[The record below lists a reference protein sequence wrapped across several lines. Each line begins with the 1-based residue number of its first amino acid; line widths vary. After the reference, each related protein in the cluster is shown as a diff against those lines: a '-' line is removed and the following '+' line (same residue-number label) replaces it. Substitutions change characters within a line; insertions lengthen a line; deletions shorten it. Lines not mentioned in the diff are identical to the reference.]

1 METYSIFVASSMRNP
16 LREEIRNA
24 VEEINDILKGLR
36 SDFNFEVVIY
46 SESPL
51 DDRKP
56 DTQNVI
62 NAEAVK
68 SHLFILLADNNSRV
82 GEFTFDEYS
91 KAHEQSLKSGNKCP
105 YIKAFIIKEKD
116 EEPLELN
123 YVNAAGKESDFEKRL
138 YDDSKRYIQFIRRD
152 KFINFFKRW
161 LVNLSYQ
168 RVDNFYDQTELSYST
183 LLRNNGQLIRRSDNK
198 YYRRK
203 GLDDRIDEILEWSP
217 VIILEGNTYSGKT
230 RAAIEKMKS
239 NEEWK
244 EYDFHVYSG
253 KDTLDSLNKV
263 KLNLASDNTGD
274 VFLFDD
280 ISEIILDSRIDY
292 SKPLW
297 AKMSSFNDEEW
308 FKKEDFGNIRLIFTV
323 SGKLNYR
330 LRMQIYKKIF
340 NVSEVS
346 SRFEEYLNEITVNF
360 DIYDK
365 ASFREMVDEMRR
377 NGEIIG
383 NFEKG
388 NYTIGSLFVKELNL
402 NSYEGQKILLKTLV
416 GHYKYPINSSF
427 CGNVREIK
435 NLYEYLGGN
444 KFDSDVEELRKNGI
458 VALSPNDT
466 KLNVDKYILK
476 QMHAKVV
483 EDEYRSNNNISS
495 GAKIEQSVLTRYEKE
510 FNIGLYK
517 SLLEYAND
525 KSGTRPATETEDTNC
540 STVTRMGYL
549 LCDRNKL
556 PDDEILK
563 ILNIASDMVLGIDS
577 KGIIKIKN
585 LIEVCNSSEEYSM
598 RFCAS
603 AIARLENFK
612 IANSSIGQ
620 IRKYYQDKGD
630 ETAKKLFKQMV
641 YAMFSKGN
649 RIMTMEEEKIML
661 AYIFNEDK
669 SWLEPFCRD
678 DLNDVFNL
686 QRISPYLSLAA
697 NEILDYIPNV
707 TLDGCEMSQ
716 LDNDEEYE
724 LKYDFDFLSVNNT
737 SVNSKYERV
746 FVPRVGEV
754 VITALMLINSFDE
767 FLGVKNKIEVEM
779 EKTPHLKSAI
789 IGFTYK
795 FYKSVPDIARRL
807 KYEDRKLLFDFIF
820 NISSDKKSI
829 FGDEELSFDYRNYRI
844 IALNQLLELLDE
856 NDAID
861 SFEKMLASPLHDK
874 RTLSHLFNNEFL
886 NFEQMIHLVEKQK
899 NFITLNQLLNIA
911 STKSDAQT
919 CLKLMNIE
927 DGDAAKLKD
936 ERALSQYLDVDGV
949 NLDECIAIIRRWHDS
964 HQNSLLSASCLL
976 SFIKKLPVDD
986 IAKILVP
993 GAIEQDYMQLYG
1005 LHNDE
1010 VLSMRNNAA
1019 YYNLLIYRANLDENC
1034 ANLVDAVFD
1043 MLIKDN
1049 KLLPLVVDS
1058 ECNRNNSILSVYIKN
1073 RWLFPDYES
1082 AKEKVQELYKQ
1093 FESVWR
1099 IDENVFSPLVWWC
1112 KKSKDIGLLNNIL
1125 REAYTYFAAHYTR
1138 KDVERMMA
1146 TLYHYIPSC
1155 IDEKCFFGLE
1165 EVNIAFENSICKCN
1179 GFSGYLEYVYT
1190 HNPNYVDATFIFN
1203 TLSRMEKNVDEEV
1216 YKQLEEFAR
1225 LNRKG
1230 VKFDTIEKLPKPV
1243 RNRLFWVDRKNG
1255 NITINTDLVTNIPVI
1270 KMLWY
1275 ILNQGLLNVEQV
1287 EDYRKKNGV
1296 AMTQT
1301 YLNMLFKA
1309 LELCE
1314 DDNKFN
1320 KMIALLPQSGEQES
1334 FCKRTVQ
1341 MCISCIKSAPDEKLL
1356 DAIFT
1361 DYGFGAFRNRTE
1373 VIGARISRLLS
1384 LRYNERSNIIEVL
1397 NKEIIDK
1404 REYVNI
1410 TVVNSYLYALL
1421 MISMGDMGDDR
1432 LDEYG
1437 ATKLLESCWKDIVAD
1452 RHVDMN
1458 RLLQLSDDSETWK
1471 IEADAQT
1478 VSYFAGQCEKG
1489 SVVRQIHDWF
1499 DGDFYYDEEKKKSCL
1514 IDAMKNYCR
1523 IVYIDRKTDLD
1534 EVDFIVNNVLLADR
1548 NRGALN
1554 ILCKK
1559 YVYRTCENGERKL
1572 YSKLFPFWYDAV
1584 NTQIFI
1590 DYLKSKKVKL

>member
-46 SESPL
+46 SESPM

-68 SHLFILLADNNSRV
+68 SHLFILLADNNSRI

-116 EEPLELN
+116 EEPLELK

-168 RVDNFYDQTELSYST
+168 WVDNFYDQTELSYST

-198 YYRRK
+198 YYRRDVD
-203 GLDDRIDEILEWSP
+203 GSIDEILEWSP

-239 NEEWK
+239 NKEWK

-292 SKPLW
+292 KKPLW
-297 AKMSSFNDEEW
+297 EKMSRFNDEEW

-340 NVSEVS
+340 KVSEVS
-346 SRFEEYLNEITVNF
+346 SRFEEYLNKITVNF

-365 ASFREMVDEMRR
+365 ASFCEMVDEMRR

-402 NSYEGQKILLKTLV
+402 NPYEGQKILLKTLV
-416 GHYKYPINSSF
+416 GHYMYANKSSY

-435 NLYEYLGGN
+435 NLYEHLGGN
-444 KFDSDVEELRKNGI
+444 NFDSDLEELRKNGI
-458 VALSPNDT
+458 VALSPDDT

-476 QMHAKVV
+476 QINKKVI
-483 EDEYRSNNNISS
+483 EYEYCSPNKPLR
-495 GAKIEQSVLTRYEKE
+495 GAKIEQSVLTRFEKE

-525 KSGTRPATETEDTNC
+525 KRGTWPATETEDTNSRNR

-563 ILNIASDMVLGIDS
+563 IIDISS
-577 KGIIKIKN
+577 KMFLKEDYTRKRIEN
-585 LIEVCNSSEEYSM
+585 LINVSNSVEEYNM
-598 RFCAS
+598 VFCVS
-603 AIARLENFK
+603 SIARLKDFETSK
-612 IANSSIGQ
+612 
-620 IRKYYQDKGD
+620 KYIEQCWERYQAGD

-649 RIMTMEEEKIML
+649 RIMTMEEEKTML

-669 SWLEPFCRD
+669 SWREPFCKE

-707 TLDGCEMSQ
+707 TLDGCTMLQ
-716 LDNDEEYE
+716 LDDNDCDIPDEDDA
-724 LKYDFDFLSVNNT
+724 LPGG
-737 SVNSKYERV
+737 KYERV
-746 FVPRVGEV
+746 FVPRVGDV

-767 FLGVKNKIEVEM
+767 FKGVKNKIEVEM

-789 IGFTYK
+789 IGFTYR
-795 FYKSVPDIARRL
+795 FYKNVPDIARRL
-807 KYEDRKLLFDFIF
+807 KYEDRKQLFDFIF

-919 CLKLMNIE
+919 CLKEMKIE

-949 NLDECIAIIRRWHDS
+949 KPDECIAIIRRWHDS

-993 GAIEQDYMQLYG
+993 GAIEPDYMQLYG

-1073 RWLFPDYES
+1073 RWLFPDYER
-1082 AKEKVQELYKQ
+1082 AKNKVQELYKQ

-1165 EVNIAFENSICKCN
+1165 EVEIAFENSMCKCN

-1203 TLSRMEKNVDEEV
+1203 TLSRMEKHVDKKV
-1216 YKQLEEFAR
+1216 YAQLVEFAR

-1243 RNRLFWVDRKNG
+1243 RNRLFWVDRKKG
-1255 NITINTDLVTNIPVI
+1255 NIAIDADLVTNIPVI

-1275 ILNQGLLNVEQV
+1275 VLNQGLLNVEQV
-1287 EDYRKKNGV
+1287 EEYRKKNDV

-1309 LELCE
+1309 LELCD

-1341 MCISCIKSAPDEKLL
+1341 MCISCIKSAPDEKQL

-1373 VIGARISRLLS
+1373 VIGARISRLLT

-1404 REYVNI
+1404 REHVNI

-1437 ATKLLESCWKDIVAD
+1437 ATKLLESCWEDIVAD

-1458 RLLQLSDDSETWK
+1458 RLLQLSDNSETWK

-1489 SVVRQIHDWF
+1489 RVVRLIHDWF

-1514 IDAMKNYCR
+1514 IDAIKNYCR
-1523 IVYIDRKTDLD
+1523 IVYRDKKTDLD

-1554 ILCKK
+1554 MLCKK

-1572 YSKLFPFWYDAV
+1572 YSRLFPFWYDAV
-1584 NTQIFI
+1584 YDAVNTQNFI

>member
-1 METYSIFVASSMRNP
+1 METYNIFVASSMRNP

-46 SESPL
+46 SESPM

-68 SHLFILLADNNSRV
+68 SHLFILLADNNSRI
-82 GEFTFDEYS
+82 GTFTFDEYS

-116 EEPLELN
+116 EEPLELK

-292 SKPLW
+292 KKPLW
-297 AKMSSFNDEEW
+297 EKMSRFNDEEW

-365 ASFREMVDEMRR
+365 VSFSEMVDEMRR

-383 NFEKG
+383 NIEKG

-458 VALSPNDT
+458 VALSPDDT

-476 QMHAKVV
+476 QINKKVI
-483 EDEYRSNNNISS
+483 EYEYCSPNKPLR

-525 KSGTRPATETEDTNC
+525 KRGTWPATETEDTNSRNR

-563 ILNIASDMVLGIDS
+563 IIDISS
-577 KGIIKIKN
+577 KMFLKEDYTRKRIEN
-585 LIEVCNSSEEYSM
+585 LINVSNSVEEYNM
-598 RFCAS
+598 VFCVS
-603 AIARLENFK
+603 SIARLKDFETSK
-612 IANSSIGQ
+612 
-620 IRKYYQDKGD
+620 KYIEQCWERYQAGD

-649 RIMTMEEEKIML
+649 RIMTMEEEKTML

-669 SWLEPFCRD
+669 SWREPFCKE

-767 FLGVKNKIEVEM
+767 FKGVKNKIEVEM

-789 IGFTYK
+789 IGFTYR
-795 FYKSVPDIARRL
+795 FYKNVPDIARRL
-807 KYEDRKLLFDFIF
+807 KYEDRKQLFDFIF

-874 RTLSHLFNNEFL
+874 RTLSHLFNNKFL

-919 CLKLMNIE
+919 CLKQMNIE

-949 NLDECIAIIRRWHDS
+949 KPDECIAIIRRWHDS

-993 GAIEQDYMQLYG
+993 GAIEPDYMKLFG

-1010 VLSMRNNAA
+1010 ILSMRNNAA
-1019 YYNLLIYRANLDENC
+1019 YYNLLIYRANKDENC

-1049 KLLPLVVDS
+1049 KLIPLVVDS

-1073 RWLFPDYES
+1073 RWLFPNYES
-1082 AKEKVQELYKQ
+1082 AKNKVQELYKQ

-1112 KKSKDIGLLNNIL
+1112 KKSKNIGLLNNIL

-1165 EVNIAFENSICKCN
+1165 EVEIAFENSMCKCN

-1190 HNPNYVDATFIFN
+1190 HNPNYVDGTFIFN
-1203 TLSRMEKNVDEEV
+1203 TLSRMKKNVDEEV
-1216 YKQLEEFAR
+1216 YKQLVKFAR
-1225 LNRKG
+1225 YNRKG
-1230 VKFDTIEKLPKPV
+1230 VKYNTIEKLPEPV
-1243 RNRLFWVDRKNG
+1243 RCRLPQVDWDNG
-1255 NITINTDLVTNIPVI
+1255 NITIFTDLVTDIPVT
-1270 KMLWY
+1270 KMLSY
-1275 ILNQGLLNVEQV
+1275 IL
-1287 EDYRKKNGV
+1287 
-1296 AMTQT
+1296 
-1301 YLNMLFKA
+1301 
-1309 LELCE
+1309 
-1314 DDNKFN
+1314 
-1320 KMIALLPQSGEQES
+1320 
-1334 FCKRTVQ
+1334 
-1341 MCISCIKSAPDEKLL
+1341 SCIKSAPDEKQL

-1373 VIGARISRLLS
+1373 VIGARISRLLT

-1404 REYVNI
+1404 REHVNI

-1458 RLLQLSDDSETWK
+1458 RLLQLSDDCETWK

-1489 SVVRQIHDWF
+1489 RVVRLIHDWF

-1514 IDAMKNYCR
+1514 IDAIKNYCR
-1523 IVYIDRKTDLD
+1523 IVYRDKKTDLD

-1554 ILCKK
+1554 MLCKK

-1572 YSKLFPFWYDAV
+1572 YSRLFPFWYDAV
-1584 NTQIFI
+1584 YDAVNTQNFI